1 MPGHLTTGSLT
12 PIYGLLLS
20 VAFKTG
26 LTATRVNSAL
36 FFVSF
41 PQVLVKTLKLIQ
53 NPTCCQKNTS
63 TGPGELM
70 YFQAYVSFRPGCA
83 SCRARWPCLW
93 GRLLVRSGSET
104 G

>member
-1 MPGHLTTGSLT
+1 MPGHLTTGSLA

-70 YFQAYVSFRPGCA
+70 YFQAYVSFRPGL
-83 SCRARWPCLW
+83 CL
-93 GRLLVRSGSET
+93 LQSTLAVSLGST
-104 G
+104 VGSQWF